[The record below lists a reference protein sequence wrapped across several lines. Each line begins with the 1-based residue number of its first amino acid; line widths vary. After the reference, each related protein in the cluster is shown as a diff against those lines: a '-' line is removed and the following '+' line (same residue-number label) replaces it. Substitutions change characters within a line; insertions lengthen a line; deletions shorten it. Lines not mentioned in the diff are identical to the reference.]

1 MLFTLR
7 GGQLHLAASV
17 TLFVLA
23 SPRVTHFNTPLEV
36 RVENAHS
43 SSERDTRFDT
53 VRTRFRR
60 VWSAILSED
69 ELRKL
74 GLRVRRRA
82 ERVRRQNR
90 PGHIAFDDR
99 GNAIY
104 EWNDERLGDEGE
116 DAERLRKRALAHP
129 GLAVVEDEPNPN
141 EPIRNNPKGLRLGY
155 NPYES
160 GLL

>member
-1 MLFTLR
+1 M
-7 GGQLHLAASV
+7 
-17 TLFVLA
+17 
-23 SPRVTHFNTPLEV
+23 N
-36 RVENAHS
+36 
-43 SSERDTRFDT
+43 
-53 VRTRFRR
+53 
-60 VWSAILSED
+60 ED

-74 GLRVRRRA
+74 GLRVRRRP
-82 ERVRRQNR
+82 EPVRRQNR

-160 GLL
+160 GLLTKKERRPKRDLRELSKWIEMKKKLNSKPPEE